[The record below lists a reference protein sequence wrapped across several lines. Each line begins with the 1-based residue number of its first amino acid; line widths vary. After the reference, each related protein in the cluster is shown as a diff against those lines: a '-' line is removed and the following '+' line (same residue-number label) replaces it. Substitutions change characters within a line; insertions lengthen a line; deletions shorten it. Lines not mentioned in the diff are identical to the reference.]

1 MSPLPGSTRRLS
13 MRSDVALMAAS
24 RGFVVVM
31 SVVQSV
37 LVARAL
43 GPEGRGTLAAVAGFA
58 GVLAALGGLGF
69 SSANPY
75 FLLNHPASDRAI
87 VSNSLWIGGL
97 GGLLLAGCGLLV
109 YEVDSGVLPGL
120 STVEVTV
127 ALVAVPAMLCALF
140 LQSVLLGQ
148 FRTRMYN
155 GLAAAVAGLPALALA
170 FGYLVLD
177 LDVLGTLVVTTLS
190 QYAGLTA
197 YVVVTTGGRP
207 ERFNAPLARQML
219 RYGLRVYAA
228 TTLAFLV
235 IRVDV
240 LLVNGYLGATA
251 TGLYTAAVAIVDLLY
266 LIPIAVGFSLFPRVA
281 DTKSSDLTL
290 RVVRAFAPT
299 MLVLCL
305 VSAAVAAPA
314 ITLLYGS
321 EFSGAADLYYWL
333 LPGAFALGMST
344 ILSQHFAG
352 MGFPWPLV
360 LAWLV
365 GLAANLVLNLA
376 LLERGAYI
384 AAMSS
389 SVAYILVFAA
399 HLALFAR
406 ELGSWST
413 LVRRQKS
420 P

>member
-1 MSPLPGSTRRLS
+1 MSARAARPR

-24 RGFVVVM
+24 RAFVLLM

-43 GPEGRGTLAAVAGFA
+43 GPDGRGTLAAVAGFA
-58 GVLAALGGLGF
+58 GILAALGGLGF

-75 FLLNHPASDRAI
+75 FLLNRPASDRAI
-87 VSNSLWIGGL
+87 VSNSLWIGGI

-109 YEVDSGVLPGL
+109 YALDPGVLPGL
-120 STVEVTV
+120 SSIEVAV
-127 ALVAVPAMLCALF
+127 ALVAIPATLSALF
-140 LQSVLLGQ
+140 LQSVLLGE

-155 GLAAAVAGLPALALA
+155 SLAAGVALLPAVALAI
-170 FGYLVLD
+170 GYHVLD

-190 QYAGLTA
+190 QFAGLVA
-197 YVVVTTGGRP
+197 YVAVTTGARP
-207 ERFNAPLARQML
+207 ARFDAPLAREML

-228 TTLAFLV
+228 TTVAFLV

-240 LLVNGYLGATA
+240 LLVNAYLGATT

-290 RVVRAFAPT
+290 RVVRAFAPI
-299 MLVLCL
+299 MLILCL
-305 VSAAVAAPA
+305 VSVAVAAPA
-314 ITLLYGS
+314 ITLLYGA

-333 LPGAFALGMST
+333 VPGAFALGMST
-344 ILSQHFAG
+344 VLSQHFAG
-352 MGFPWPLV
+352 MGFPWPLIV
-360 LAWLV
+360 AWLL
-365 GLAANLVLNLA
+365 GLTVNLALNIA

-384 AAMSS
+384 AALSS
-389 SVAYILVFAA
+389 SIAYILVFAV

-406 ELGSWST
+406 ELGGWLP
-413 LVRRQKS
+413 LVRSRT
-420 P
+420 PP